1 MTASVLGCRLALA
14 SDRNR
19 YTWSSQKVGTSMS
32 VGLVQVFRRR
42 FLFSVQYLGYIAQ
55 DLNFVASFTSTN
67 VELCKLVTTGELW
80 GKAAMSLYY

>member
-1 MTASVLGCRLALA
+1 MTVLVLGRPLDLRL
-14 SDRNR
+14 DRNR
-19 YTWSSQKVGTSMS
+19 CTWTTQKVGT
-32 VGLVQVFRRR
+32 VIPLGLVQVFRRR